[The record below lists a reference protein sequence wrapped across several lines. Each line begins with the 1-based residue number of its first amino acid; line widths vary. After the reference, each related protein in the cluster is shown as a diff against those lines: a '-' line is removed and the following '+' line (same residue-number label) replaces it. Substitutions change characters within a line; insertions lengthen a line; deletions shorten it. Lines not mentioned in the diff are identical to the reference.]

1 MLRKSLLYIFF
12 VLLTGCANLSP
23 IAITLTDLGTAS
35 KSEHSMKG
43 LLVMRTVNVTGLGP
57 NEVIGSLSVDP
68 DPSHL
73 DFSNIMST
81 ADYPDSLSFRLSPE
95 CSRIVESNF
104 GGKIEV
110 TIEDVATVRD
120 NIQELVELIS
130 KKIGLEIKQI
140 VLMKSTDSLADT
152 TKDHQEIL
160 RILQTQYPGDKL
172 SEVSEVSD
180 TLKNVNGQLEAV
192 QKVIES
198 KRETLRAALTKS
210 GIVVTR
216 WSQERKKKST
226 IDALKGFMVQASS
239 NSLQEGFLVLGNPR
253 VTSLVLGDDFLEED
267 EVLECK
273 NDCIKMK
280 TPFQAKRT
288 YVPGEDFLEEEQALE
303 CKKDCIKMKTLFQ
316 AKRTY
321 VTYYQL
327 SAKQIAWGEVR
338 AGTSSKNIQADISQI
353 ASTLQP
359 YLKAANFAAVLKDL
373 QIKADLEMS
382 RAYDYGNSGLLSG
395 GKTRVFP
402 MRFSNTHNYIA
413 ALTAEHKRAEG
424 YIPIYN
430 ARGTLGEVVAKR
442 LDNTKSARKFKF
454 GAQCSKS
461 ELFSYFEK
469 DQLGENH

>member
-120 NIQELVELIS
+120 NIQELVELMS

-172 SEVSEVSD
+172 SEVSEVNN
-180 TLKNVNGQLEAV
+180 TLKNVNSQLEAV

-216 WSQERKKKST
+216 
-226 IDALKGFMVQASS
+226 
-239 NSLQEGFLVLGNPR
+239 
-253 VTSLVLGDDFLEED
+253 
-267 EVLECK
+267 
-273 NDCIKMK
+273 
-280 TPFQAKRT
+280 
-288 YVPGEDFLEEEQALE
+288 
-303 CKKDCIKMKTLFQ
+303 
-316 AKRTY
+316 
-321 VTYYQL
+321 
-327 SAKQIAWGEVR
+327 
-338 AGTSSKNIQADISQI
+338 
-353 ASTLQP
+353 
-359 YLKAANFAAVLKDL
+359 
-373 QIKADLEMS
+373 
-382 RAYDYGNSGLLSG
+382 
-395 GKTRVFP
+395 
-402 MRFSNTHNYIA
+402 
-413 ALTAEHKRAEG
+413 
-424 YIPIYN
+424 
-430 ARGTLGEVVAKR
+430 
-442 LDNTKSARKFKF
+442 
-454 GAQCSKS
+454 
-461 ELFSYFEK
+461 
-469 DQLGENH
+469 